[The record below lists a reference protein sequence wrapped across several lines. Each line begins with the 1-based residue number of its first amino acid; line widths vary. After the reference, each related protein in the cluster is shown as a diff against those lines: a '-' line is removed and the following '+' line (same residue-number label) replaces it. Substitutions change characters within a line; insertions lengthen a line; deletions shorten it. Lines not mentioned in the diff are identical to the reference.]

1 MDNDDTKKLSKK
13 SAVFQIC
20 HSITE
25 VEKKEYDSI
34 QPGNNP
40 FFEFDFLFALEES
53 GCVGPGTGW
62 EPRYLLL
69 RDGKKL
75 VGAVTFYLKTDSY
88 GEYIFDWQWAQ
99 AYQDAGLSY
108 YPKVVVGIPF
118 TPATGRRIIVRA
130 DYDYETC
137 GRELVEKLVEIC
149 SPNNLSSI
157 HFLFVTAEE
166 QELLSGCGFL
176 SRLTHQY
183 HWHNSDYLC
192 FDDFLGDLRSGRR
205 KQIKKEKRRL
215 FDLGIE
221 VEVFERE
228 QIRSEH
234 IDSIWEFYVS
244 TSSRKWGNAY
254 LNREFF
260 DLMFKTYREK
270 TVLVIAQMDG
280 RPVGGTIN
288 FRKGDK
294 LYGRYWGCT
303 VEVPYLHFEC
313 CYYKPIE
320 FAISNGIDVFE
331 AGAQGE
337 HKFLRGFEAVPVY
350 SSHLF
355 FNPEAQNSID
365 NFLRGERPYMR
376 SLISEYNKHS
386 PLKRA
391 RSGKSQQKIV

>member
-1 MDNDDTKKLSKK
+1 MKAQRKLSKK
-13 SAVFQIC
+13 SIAFQIC

-40 FFEFDFLFALEES
+40 FFEFDFLFALEKS

-62 EPRYLLL
+62 DPRHLLL
-69 RDGKKL
+69 REGGDL
-75 VGAVTFYLKTDSY
+75 IGAVTFYLKTDSY
-88 GEYIFDWQWAQ
+88 GEYIFDWQWAR

-108 YPKVVVGIPF
+108 YPKAVVGVPF

-130 DYDYETC
+130 DYDYGTC
-137 GRELVEKLVEIC
+137 GRALVDKLVEVC
-149 SPNNLSSI
+149 SLKSLSSI

-166 QELLSGCGFL
+166 QELFADCGFL

-192 FDDFLGDLRSGRR
+192 FDDFLRDLRSGRR

-215 FDLGIE
+215 YDLGIE
-221 VEVFERE
+221 VSVFEKE
-228 QIRSEH
+228 QIRREH

-244 TSSRKWGNAY
+244 TSSRKWGSAY

-260 DLMFKTYREK
+260 DLMFETYREK

-320 FAISNGIDVFE
+320 FAINNGINVFE

-350 SSHLF
+350 SSHFF
-355 FNPEAQNSID
+355 FNPGAQSSID

-386 PLKRA
+386 PLKQA
-391 RSGKSQQKIV
+391 RSGKSEKIV

>member
-1 MDNDDTKKLSKK
+1 MKTQKKLSKK
-13 SAVFQIC
+13 SAAFQIC
-20 HSITE
+20 SSITE

-34 QPGNNP
+34 QPDNNP
-40 FFEFDFLFALEES
+40 FFEFDFLFALEKS

-62 EPRYLLL
+62 EPHHLLL
-69 RDGKKL
+69 REGENL

-99 AYQDAGLSY
+99 AYQDAGLRY
-108 YPKVVVGIPF
+108 YPKAVAGVPF
-118 TPATGRRIIVRA
+118 TPATGPRIIVRK
-130 DYDYETC
+130 DYDYEMC
-137 GRELVEKLVEIC
+137 SQELVRKLVEIC
-149 SPNNLSSI
+149 SKSLSSI
-157 HFLFVTAEE
+157 HFLCITAQE
-166 QELLSGCGFL
+166 QELLFNCGFL

-183 HWHNSDYLC
+183 HWHNSGYLS
-192 FDDFLGDLRSGRR
+192 FDDFLKSLRSGRR
-205 KQIKKEKRRL
+205 KQIRKERRRL
-215 FDLGIE
+215 DHLG
-221 VEVFERE
+221 VEISVLEKE

-234 IDSIWEFYVS
+234 IDSIWEFYLNTNS
-244 TSSRKWGNAY
+244 KKWGNAY

-260 DLMFKTYREK
+260 DLVFETYRQK
-270 TVLVIAQMDG
+270 TVIVIAKMDG

-294 LYGRYWGCT
+294 LYGRYWGCNI
-303 VEVPYLHFEC
+303 EVPYLHFEC
-313 CYYKPIE
+313 CYYRLIE
-320 FAISNGIDVFE
+320 FAIDNAINVFE

-355 FNPEAQNSID
+355 FNSGAQRSID

-376 SLISEYNKHS
+376 SLISEYNSHS

-391 RSGKSQQKIV
+391 RNGKAGRIV

>member
-1 MDNDDTKKLSKK
+1 MKVRKKLSKK
-13 SAVFQIC
+13 STAFQIC

-25 VEKKEYDSI
+25 VEKRKYDSI
-34 QPGNNP
+34 QPDNNP
-40 FFEFDFLFALEES
+40 FFEFDFLFALEKS

-62 EPRYLLL
+62 EPRHLLL
-69 RDGKKL
+69 REGKKL

-88 GEYIFDWQWAQ
+88 GEYIFDWQWAR
-99 AYQDAGLSY
+99 AYQDAGLRY
-108 YPKVVVGIPF
+108 YPKAVAGVPF
-118 TPATGRRIIVRA
+118 TPTTGPRIIVRK

-137 GRELVEKLVEIC
+137 ARALIKKLVEVC
-149 SPNNLSSI
+149 SLKSLSSI
-157 HFLFVTAEE
+157 HFLFVTEEE
-166 QELLSGCGFL
+166 QELLSDCGFL

-183 HWHNSDYLC
+183 HWHNSGYLC

-215 FDLGIE
+215 GDLG
-221 VEVFERE
+221 VEISVLEKE
-228 QIRSEH
+228 QIRREH

-244 TSSRKWGNAY
+244 TNSRKWGSAY

-260 DLMFKTYREK
+260 DSVFETYREK
-270 TVLVIAQMDG
+270 TVLVIAQIDG
-280 RPVGGTIN
+280 HPVGGTIN

-294 LYGRYWGCT
+294 LYGRYWGCNI
-303 VEVPYLHFEC
+303 EIPYLHFEC
-313 CYYKPIE
+313 CYYRPIE
-320 FAISNGIDVFE
+320 FAIDNGINVFE

-355 FNPEAQNSID
+355 FNPGAQRSID
-365 NFLRGERPYMR
+365 NFLREERPYMR
-376 SLISEYNKHS
+376 SLISEYNRHS

-391 RSGKSQQKIV
+391 RGGKPEKIV

>member
-1 MDNDDTKKLSKK
+1 MKTQKKLSKK
-13 SAVFQIC
+13 SAAFQIC
-20 HSITE
+20 RSITE

-34 QPGNNP
+34 QPDNNP
-40 FFEFDFLFALEES
+40 FFEFDFLFALEKS

-62 EPRYLLL
+62 EPRHLLL
-69 RDGKKL
+69 REGKKL

-88 GEYIFDWQWAQ
+88 GEYIFDWEWAR
-99 AYQDAGLSY
+99 AYRDAGLSY
-108 YPKVVVGIPF
+108 YPKAVVGVPF
-118 TPATGRRIIVRA
+118 TPATGPRIIVRA
-130 DYDYETC
+130 DYDYKTC
-137 GRELVEKLVEIC
+137 GQELVEKLVEIC
-149 SPNNLSSI
+149 SLKSLSSV

-166 QELLSGCGFL
+166 QELLCDCGFL

-183 HWHNSDYLC
+183 HWHNSGYLC

-215 FDLGIE
+215 RELGIE
-221 VEVFERE
+221 VEILERE
-228 QIRSEH
+228 QIRREH
-234 IDSIWEFYVS
+234 IDSIWEFYVN
-244 TSSRKWGNAY
+244 TSSRKWGSAY

-260 DLMFKTYREK
+260 DLVFETYREK
-270 TVLVIAQMDG
+270 TVLMVARAGG

-294 LYGRYWGCT
+294 LYGRYWGCN

-320 FAISNGIDVFE
+320 FAIDNGINVFE

-355 FNPEAQNSID
+355 FNPGAQRSID

-376 SLISEYNKHS
+376 SLISEYNRHS

-391 RSGKSQQKIV
+391 RGGKSRQKIV

>member
-1 MDNDDTKKLSKK
+1 MKAQRKLSKK
-13 SAVFQIC
+13 SIAFQIC

-34 QPGNNP
+34 QPDNNP
-40 FFEFDFLFALEES
+40 FFEFDFLFALEKS

-62 EPRYLLL
+62 EPRHLLL
-69 RDGKKL
+69 REGGKL
-75 VGAVTFYLKTDSY
+75 IGAVTFYLKTDSY
-88 GEYIFDWQWAQ
+88 GEYIFDWQWAR

-108 YPKVVVGIPF
+108 YPKAVVGVPF

-130 DYDYETC
+130 DYDYGTC
-137 GRELVEKLVEIC
+137 GRALVDKLVEVC
-149 SPNNLSSI
+149 SLKSLSSI

-166 QELLSGCGFL
+166 QELFADCGFL

-192 FDDFLGDLRSGRR
+192 FDDFLRDLRSGRR

-215 FDLGIE
+215 YDLGIE
-221 VEVFERE
+221 VSVFEKE
-228 QIRSEH
+228 QIRREH

-244 TSSRKWGNAY
+244 TSSRKWGSAY

-260 DLMFKTYREK
+260 DLMFETYREK
-270 TVLVIAQMDG
+270 TVLVIAQMGG

-294 LYGRYWGCT
+294 LYGRYWGCN

-320 FAISNGIDVFE
+320 FAINNGIDVFE

-350 SSHLF
+350 SSHFF
-355 FNPEAQNSID
+355 FNPGAQSSID

-386 PLKRA
+386 PLKQA
-391 RSGKSQQKIV
+391 RGGKSEKIV

>member
-1 MDNDDTKKLSKK
+1 MKAQRKLSKK
-13 SAVFQIC
+13 SIAFQIC

-40 FFEFDFLFALEES
+40 FFEFDFLFALEKS

-62 EPRYLLL
+62 EPRHLLL
-69 RDGKKL
+69 REGGDL
-75 VGAVTFYLKTDSY
+75 IGAVTFYLKTDSY
-88 GEYIFDWQWAQ
+88 GEYIFDWQWAR

-108 YPKVVVGIPF
+108 YPKAVVGVPF

-130 DYDYETC
+130 DYDYGTC
-137 GRELVEKLVEIC
+137 GRALVDKLVEVC
-149 SPNNLSSI
+149 SLKSLSSI

-166 QELLSGCGFL
+166 QELFADCGFL

-192 FDDFLGDLRSGRR
+192 FDDFLRDLRSGRR

-215 FDLGIE
+215 YDLGIE
-221 VEVFERE
+221 VSVFEKE
-228 QIRSEH
+228 QIRREH

-244 TSSRKWGNAY
+244 TSSRKWGSAY

-260 DLMFKTYREK
+260 DLMFETYREK
-270 TVLVIAQMDG
+270 TVLVIAQMGG

-320 FAISNGIDVFE
+320 FAINNGINVFE

-350 SSHLF
+350 SSHFF
-355 FNPEAQNSID
+355 FNPGAQSSID

-386 PLKRA
+386 PLKQA
-391 RSGKSQQKIV
+391 RGGKSEKIV

>member
-1 MDNDDTKKLSKK
+1 MKAQRKLSKK
-13 SAVFQIC
+13 SIAFQIC

-40 FFEFDFLFALEES
+40 FFEFDFLFALEKS

-62 EPRYLLL
+62 EPRHLLL
-69 RDGKKL
+69 REGGDL
-75 VGAVTFYLKTDSY
+75 IGAVTFYLKTDSY

-108 YPKVVVGIPF
+108 YPKAVVGVPF

-130 DYDYETC
+130 DYDYGTC
-137 GRELVEKLVEIC
+137 GRALVDKLVEVC
-149 SPNNLSSI
+149 SLKSLSSI

-166 QELLSGCGFL
+166 QELFADCGFL

-192 FDDFLGDLRSGRR
+192 FDDFLRDLRSGRR

-215 FDLGIE
+215 YDLGIE
-221 VEVFERE
+221 VSVFEKE
-228 QIRSEH
+228 QIRREH

-244 TSSRKWGNAY
+244 TSSRKWGSAY

-260 DLMFKTYREK
+260 DLMFETYREK
-270 TVLVIAQMDG
+270 TVLVIAQMGG

-320 FAISNGIDVFE
+320 FAINNGINVFE

-350 SSHLF
+350 SSHFF
-355 FNPEAQNSID
+355 FNPGAQSSID

-386 PLKRA
+386 PLKQA
-391 RSGKSQQKIV
+391 RSGKSEKIV

>member
-1 MDNDDTKKLSKK
+1 MKAQRKLSKK
-13 SAVFQIC
+13 SIAFQIC

-40 FFEFDFLFALEES
+40 FFEFDFLFALEKS

-62 EPRYLLL
+62 EPRHLLL
-69 RDGKKL
+69 REGGDL
-75 VGAVTFYLKTDSY
+75 IGAVTFYLKTDSY
-88 GEYIFDWQWAQ
+88 GEYIFDWQWAR

-108 YPKVVVGIPF
+108 YPKAVVGVPF

-130 DYDYETC
+130 DYDYGTC
-137 GRELVEKLVEIC
+137 GRALVDKLVEVC
-149 SPNNLSSI
+149 SLKSLSSI

-166 QELLSGCGFL
+166 QELFADCGFL

-192 FDDFLGDLRSGRR
+192 FDDFLRDLRSGRR

-215 FDLGIE
+215 YDLGIE
-221 VEVFERE
+221 VSVFEKE
-228 QIRSEH
+228 QIRREH

-244 TSSRKWGNAY
+244 TSSRKWGSAY

-260 DLMFKTYREK
+260 DLMFETYREK
-270 TVLVIAQMDG
+270 TVLVIAQMG
-280 RPVGGTIN
+280 GLPVGGTIN

-320 FAISNGIDVFE
+320 FAINNGINVFE

-350 SSHLF
+350 SSHFF
-355 FNPEAQNSID
+355 FNSGAQSSID

-391 RSGKSQQKIV
+391 RGGKSEKIV

>member
-1 MDNDDTKKLSKK
+1 MKVQKKLSKK
-13 SAVFQIC
+13 STAFQIC
-20 HSITE
+20 RSITE
-25 VEKKEYDSI
+25 VEKREYDSI
-34 QPGNNP
+34 QPDNNP
-40 FFEFDFLFALEES
+40 FFEFDFLFALEKS

-62 EPRYLLL
+62 EPRHLLL
-69 RDGKKL
+69 REGKEL
-75 VGAVTFYLKTDSY
+75 VGAVTFYVKTDSY
-88 GEYIFDWQWAQ
+88 GEYIFDWEWAR
-99 AYQDAGLSY
+99 AYRDAGLSY
-108 YPKVVVGIPF
+108 YPKAVVGIPF
-118 TPATGRRIIVRA
+118 TPATGPRIIVRA
-130 DYDYETC
+130 DYDYKTC
-137 GRELVEKLVEIC
+137 GRALAEKLVEIC
-149 SPNNLSSI
+149 SLKSLSSV

-166 QELLSGCGFL
+166 QELLCDCGFL

-183 HWHNSDYLC
+183 HWHNSGYLC

-215 FDLGIE
+215 RELGIE

-228 QIRSEH
+228 QIRREH
-234 IDSIWEFYVS
+234 IDSIWEFYVD
-244 TSSRKWGNAY
+244 TSSRKWGSPY

-260 DLMFKTYREK
+260 DLVFETCREK
-270 TVLVIAQMDG
+270 TVLVIARAGG

-294 LYGRYWGCT
+294 LYGRYWGCN

-320 FAISNGIDVFE
+320 FAINNGINLFE

-355 FNPEAQNSID
+355 FNPGAQRSID
-365 NFLRGERPYMR
+365 NFLRGERPYTR
-376 SLISEYNKHS
+376 SLISEYNRHS

-391 RSGKSQQKIV
+391 RGGKSQQKIV

>member
-1 MDNDDTKKLSKK
+1 M
-13 SAVFQIC
+13 
-20 HSITE
+20 
-25 VEKKEYDSI
+25 
-34 QPGNNP
+34 
-40 FFEFDFLFALEES
+40 
-53 GCVGPGTGW
+53 
-62 EPRYLLL
+62 
-69 RDGKKL
+69 
-75 VGAVTFYLKTDSY
+75 
-88 GEYIFDWQWAQ
+88 
-99 AYQDAGLSY
+99 
-108 YPKVVVGIPF
+108 PF
-118 TPATGRRIIVRA
+118 TPATGPRIIVRA
-130 DYDYETC
+130 DYNYKAC
-137 GRELVEKLVEIC
+137 ARALAKKLIEIC
-149 SPNNLSSI
+149 SLKSLSSI

-166 QELLSGCGFL
+166 QELLSDCGFL

-183 HWHNSDYLC
+183 HWRNSGYLC

-215 FDLGIE
+215 RDLG
-221 VEVFERE
+221 VEVSVLEKE
-228 QIRSEH
+228 QIRREH
-234 IDSIWEFYVS
+234 IDSIWEFYVN
-244 TSSRKWGNAY
+244 TNSRKWGSAY

-260 DLMFKTYREK
+260 DLVFEIYREK
-270 TVLVIAQMDG
+270 TVLVIARIDG

-294 LYGRYWGCT
+294 LYGRYWGCK

-313 CYYKPIE
+313 CYYRPVE
-320 FAISNGIDVFE
+320 FAIDNGMNVFE

-355 FNPEAQNSID
+355 FNPGAQSSID

-391 RSGKSQQKIV
+391 RGGKSEKIV

>member
-1 MDNDDTKKLSKK
+1 MKAEKKLSKE
-13 SAVFQIC
+13 STAFQIC

-25 VEKKEYDSI
+25 IEKKEYDSI
-34 QPGNNP
+34 QPDNNP
-40 FFEFDFLFALEES
+40 FFEFDFLFALEKS

-62 EPRYLLL
+62 EPRHLLL
-69 RDGKKL
+69 REGGKL
-75 VGAVTFYLKTDSY
+75 IGAVTFYLKTDSY

-108 YPKVVVGIPF
+108 YPKVVVGVPF
-118 TPATGRRIIVRA
+118 TPTTGRRIIVHP
-130 DYDYETC
+130 DYDYKTC
-137 GRELVEKLVEIC
+137 GRALAEKLIEVC
-149 SPNNLSSI
+149 SLKNLSSI

-166 QELLSGCGFL
+166 QELLADCGFL

-192 FDDFLGDLRSGRR
+192 FDDFLRDLRSGRR
-205 KQIKKEKRRL
+205 KQIRKEKRRL
-215 FDLGIE
+215 CDLGIE
-221 VEVFERE
+221 VSVFEKE
-228 QIRSEH
+228 QIRREH

-244 TSSRKWGNAY
+244 TSSKKWGNAY

-260 DLMFKTYREK
+260 DLVFETYREK
-270 TVLVIAQMDG
+270 TVLVVAQAEG

-320 FAISNGIDVFE
+320 FAISNGINVFE

-350 SSHLF
+350 SSHFF
-355 FNPEAQNSID
+355 FNSGAQSSVD

-391 RSGKSQQKIV
+391 RGGKSEKIV